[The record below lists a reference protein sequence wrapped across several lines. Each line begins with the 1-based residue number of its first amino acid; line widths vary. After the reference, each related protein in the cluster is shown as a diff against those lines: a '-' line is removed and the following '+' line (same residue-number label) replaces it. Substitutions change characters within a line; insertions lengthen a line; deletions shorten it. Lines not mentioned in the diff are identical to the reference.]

1 MNYIK
6 LDWTHLS
13 ADKPTT
19 FYIELDENRYETRK
33 VVVYLSGK
41 MLYIDEVDFTKDVF
55 LSEHPFP
62 SHEEISTSDTLNSVD
77 IPKCDFEQLW
87 KKAIEQSVLADV
99 ADKEQKLRVREH
111 RAFKGRVEIMGFN
124 EERGRFRCHTKH
136 SAMQG
141 DNGRVRAARSGRKP
155 MVASKKKTN
164 C

>member
-6 LDWTHLS
+6 LDWAHSS

-41 MLYIDEVDFTKDVF
+41 MFYIDEVDFTKDVF

-62 SHEEISTSDTLNSVD
+62 SHEEISTSGTLNSVD
-77 IPKCDFEQLW
+77 ISKFDFEQLW
-87 KKAIEQSVLADV
+87 KKAIKQSVLAD
-99 ADKEQKLRVREH
+99 KEQNLRVWKH
-111 RAFKGRVEIMGFN
+111 SAFQGHVEIIGFN
-124 EERGRFRCHTKH
+124 DERGRFGWHTNYPVV
-136 SAMQG
+136 QG
-141 DNGRVRAARSGRKP
+141 ENGRVRVARSGSKP
-155 MVASKKKTN
+155 MAVAKKKTS